1 MVERLLLRAV
11 VIQNCRN
18 LEKAIHYAYDVG
30 KKIMGVEVEVLE
42 HFQGRF
48 GHIFVV
54 GEKGLGGKLEKKIK

>member
-1 MVERLLLRAV
+1 MVESLRLKAV
-11 VIQNCRN
+11 LIENCGN

-48 GHIFVV
+48 GHVFVV
-54 GEKGLGGKLEKKIK
+54 GEKGLGGKLEKRAK